1 MLSFPDYKRAVK
13 RYSCV
18 VALTG
23 LGAFGLFDA
32 VMWINLQLLGPNQAA
47 ARNYFNGWLSPGLQE
62 LVLPLSFF
70 ALSSPPSLLLLIFVI
85 RRARRQPVLRCPSCD
100 HEIASE
106 TSRRHVLQS
115 LHCPHCRQ
123 QIVEHFEVPMTVD
136 SNATPPRTS
145 AVKKNSTQI
154 QSELHGHLRFAAIAW
169 GLALPLIYGVLIRG
183 KLTEPSNN
191 PSWLVVILSP
201 LAMVALFI
209 GMMWVCTIGE
219 AERAQKRNDDL
230 AKLK

>member
-1 MLSFPDYKRAVK
+1 MLSLPDYKRAVK

-23 LGAFGLFDA
+23 VAAFGLFDA
-32 VMWINLQLLGPNQAA
+32 VMWLILQLVGPQIVTV
-47 ARNYFNGWLSPGLQE
+47 RNYFDGWLSPGWQE
-62 LVLPLSFF
+62 VVLPLSFF

-106 TSRRHVLQS
+106 LSRRHVLQS

-123 QIVEHFEVPMTVD
+123 QIVEHFEVPVMAD
-136 SNATPPRTS
+136 SNATPPRTI
-145 AVKKNSTQI
+145 AVTKGSKQI
-154 QSELHGHLRFAAIAW
+154 QSELNRHLRFAAIAW
-169 GLALPLIYGVLIRG
+169 GLALPLIYGILIWR
-183 KLTEPSNN
+183 KLTEPSSNR
-191 PSWLVVILSP
+191 SWLGVILSP
-201 LAMVALFI
+201 LAMVSLLI
-209 GMMWVCTIGE
+209 GMMWVLTIGV
-219 AERAQKRNDDL
+219 AERAQKRNEDL